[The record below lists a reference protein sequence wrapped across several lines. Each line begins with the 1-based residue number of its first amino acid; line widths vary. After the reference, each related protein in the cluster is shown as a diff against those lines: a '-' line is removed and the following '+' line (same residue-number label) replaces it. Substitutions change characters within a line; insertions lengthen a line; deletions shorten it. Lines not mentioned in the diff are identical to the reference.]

1 MRRLA
6 TLIGF
11 LVPIAVAAQSQTVDE
26 APVFRLSVE
35 LVQVDAVV
43 TDGKGN
49 HVTTLGSE
57 DFEVFQDGERRAI
70 TAVFYVDAD
79 ERWEPLGHP
88 GIAEAIPARPRDP
101 RRTIALIVD
110 DLRMSFESLART
122 RTGLGRFIDEHLRSE
137 DLVSLVTT
145 SGDATPF
152 TFRRAELR
160 AAASRLRYSLFA
172 RSDSILDPISISGPS
187 GLDGAFS
194 DLEEFREQS
203 FAVGAL
209 GRVEE
214 VIRSVRT
221 QPGRKAV
228 VLVSDGFVL
237 FGPGFANIEVR
248 EAMRRL
254 VDRAN
259 RAGVVIY
266 AVDARGLVCGCLTAA
281 DRTRGLSADSLAA
294 RTEARLEAL
303 AATQDGLRYVAD
315 ETGGFAVV
323 NSNDLPGALDRIAG
337 DLRGYYLIGFQPDG
351 DTFSSDGRFRKI
363 RIKVKRPGLKI
374 RTRAGFYGVPTQ

>member
-6 TLIGF
+6 ALIA
-11 LVPIAVAAQSQTVDE
+11 LVVPIGVTAQSVIDD

-43 TDGKGN
+43 TDGKSR
-49 HVTTLGSE
+49 HVTTLGAE
-57 DFEVFQDGERRAI
+57 DFEVVQDGKPRAI
-70 TAVFYVDAD
+70 TAVVYVDAE
-79 ERWEPLGHP
+79 ERWEPLGDP
-88 GIAEAIPARPRDP
+88 RAVEAIPVRSRDT

-145 SGDATPF
+145 SGHDTPF

-160 AAASRLRYSLFA
+160 AAASRLRYSF
-172 RSDSILDPISISGPS
+172 RSASSLDPFSSGPF
-187 GLDGAFS
+187 GVAAAFS
-194 DLEEFREQS
+194 ELEEFREQS

-209 GRVEE
+209 GRVEDA
-214 VIRSVRT
+214 IRAVRN

-228 VLVSDGFVL
+228 VLVSDGFML

-281 DRTRGLSADSLAA
+281 DRTRGLSAADLAA
-294 RTEARLEAL
+294 RTAARLEAL
-303 AATQDGLRYVAD
+303 AATQDGLRYLAG

-323 NSNDLPGALDRIAG
+323 NANDLPGALDRISG
-337 DLRGYYLIGFQPDG
+337 DLRGYYLIGFQPDA

-363 RIKVKRPGLKI
+363 RIKVKRPGLKV
-374 RTRAGFYGVPTQ
+374 RTRAGFYGVPTR

>member
-1 MRRLA
+1 L
-6 TLIGF
+6 
-11 LVPIAVAAQSQTVDE
+11 
-26 APVFRLSVE
+26 
-35 LVQVDAVV
+35 
-43 TDGKGN
+43 
-49 HVTTLGSE
+49 
-57 DFEVFQDGERRAI
+57 
-70 TAVFYVDAD
+70 
-79 ERWEPLGHP
+79 
-88 GIAEAIPARPRDP
+88 
-101 RRTIALIVD
+101 
-110 DLRMSFESLART
+110 
-122 RTGLGRFIDEHLRSE
+122 
-137 DLVSLVTT
+137 
-145 SGDATPF
+145 
-152 TFRRAELR
+152 
-160 AAASRLRYSLFA
+160 RLRYSF
-172 RSDSILDPISISGPS
+172 RSASIFDPISSGPFGFDS
-187 GLDGAFS
+187 SFS
-194 DLEEFREQS
+194 ELEEFRERT

-209 GRVEE
+209 GRVEDA
-214 VIRSVRT
+214 IHAVRT

-259 RAGVVIY
+259 RADVVIY

-303 AATQDGLRYVAD
+303 AATQDGLRYAAD

-363 RIKVKRPGLKI
+363 RIKVKRPGLKV
-374 RTRAGFYGVPTQ
+374 RTRAGFYGVPTP

>member
-1 MRRLA
+1 MRCLA

-11 LVPIAVAAQSQTVDE
+11 VVPIAVAAQSQTVGE

-43 TDGKGN
+43 TDGKGRQ
-49 HVTTLGSE
+49 VKTLGSE
-57 DFEVFQDGERRAI
+57 DFEVFQDGKPRAI
-70 TAVFYVDAD
+70 TAVVYVDAD
-79 ERWEPLGHP
+79 ERWEPFGYP
-88 GIAEAIPARPRDP
+88 GVTEAIPARPRDA

-110 DLRMSFESLART
+110 DFRMSFESLVRT
-122 RTGLGRFIDEHLRSE
+122 RDGLGRFIDEHLRSD

-145 SGDATPF
+145 SGVAIPF
-152 TFRRAELR
+152 TFGRAELR
-160 AAASRLRYSLFA
+160 AAASRLRYSQFWHFN
-172 RSDSILDPISISGPS
+172 ILDPISLSGPF
-187 GLDGAFS
+187 GLDPAFS
-194 DLEEFREQS
+194 QLEEFREHS

-209 GRVEE
+209 GRVED
-214 VIRSVRT
+214 VVHTVRT

-237 FGPGFANIEVR
+237 FGPGFANVEVLD
-248 EAMRRL
+248 AMRRL

-259 RAGVVIY
+259 RAGVVTY
-266 AVDARGLVCGCLTAA
+266 AVDARGLVCACLTAA
-281 DRTRGLSADSLAA
+281 DKTGGLSDTDLAELGNA
-294 RTEARLEAL
+294 RREAL
-303 AATQDGLRYVAD
+303 AATQDGLRYFAA

-323 NSNDLPGALDRIAG
+323 NSNGLPGALDRIAA
-337 DLRGYYLIGFQPDG
+337 DLRGYYLIGFQPDA

-363 RIKVKRPGLKI
+363 RIKVKRPELKI